1 VTLAHALFRPTLLP
15 EDERYLG
22 ASLAH
27 VGPHRRGAPRVLGDG

>member
-1 VTLAHALFRPTLLP
+1 VKLP

-27 VGPHRRGAPRVLGDG
+27 VGRTGVVRHVFWGDG